1 MPHLIVEYS
10 SNLDA
15 QMDLDG
21 LMTKLRDRAVSSGV
35 FPLGGIRVRG
45 VRRDRYLVA
54 DGAPENGF
62 VHLTARI
69 GYGRDAETRRAAAET
84 LFDVLTNHMQP
95 IFDERGLGLSFELV
109 EVDPVTSLKK
119 NNLHERL
126 LAAGDAAEADK
137 DHCATA
143 PTPAG

>member
-10 SNLDA
+10 SNLEA

-21 LMTKLRDRAVSSGV
+21 LMTKLRDRAVASGV

-45 VRRDRYLVA
+45 ERRDRYLVA
-54 DGAPENGF
+54 DGAPGNGF

-69 GYGRDAETRRAAAET
+69 GHGRDAKTRRAAAEA
-84 LFDVLTNHMQP
+84 LFEVLSGHMQA
-95 IFDERGLGLSFELV
+95 IFAERGLGLSFEMV

-126 LAAGDAAEADK
+126 RRSGNEPTAEMDCPATPLA
-137 DHCATA
+137 
-143 PTPAG
+143 PVR